1 MMDANILSKDE
12 AKRIALNYVR
22 QVENVGDV
30 VIESEK
36 LLNMKDILLY
46 EFKGLAR
53 KHAISAQVGYSNTDA
68 ITAVRSFEIQVILR
82 DHSILYNPEPWS
94 YTPDPWHQ
102 KTYSSPETIYC
113 TDQPN
118 ISEPIHMKNPVQ
130 DFMNDMADRDLKKAQ
145 TAKEQA
151 QADYLK
157 EKAKDIRSKRWF
169 S

>member
-1 MMDANILSKDE
+1 MAEKLLGKDE
-12 AKRIALNYVR
+12 AKKLALEYVR
-22 QVENVGDV
+22 QLENVGDV
-30 VIESEK
+30 VIESET
-36 LLNMKDILLY
+36 LLNMQDILLY

-53 KHAISAQVGYSNTDA
+53 KHAISAQVGYSSTDA

-102 KTYSSPETIYC
+102 KTYSAPETIYC

-118 ISEPIHMKNPVQ
+118 ISESIHMKNPAQ
-130 DFMNDMADRDLKKAQ
+130 DFMKDLADREFKKAQ

-157 EKAKDIRSKRWF
+157 EKTKDIRSKRWF
-169 S
+169 F